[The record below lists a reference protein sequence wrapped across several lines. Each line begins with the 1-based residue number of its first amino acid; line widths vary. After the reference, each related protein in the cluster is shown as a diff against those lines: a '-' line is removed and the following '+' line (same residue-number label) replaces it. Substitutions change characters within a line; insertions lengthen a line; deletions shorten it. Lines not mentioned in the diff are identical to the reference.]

1 MDKIEEEKESIS
13 EFKRNKD
20 RKSRHTDLNI
30 KKDKKSKKK
39 LKEANDVSPDISM
52 E

>member
-1 MDKIEEEKESIS
+1 MDKIEEEKDSIS
-13 EFKRNKD
+13 EFKSNKD

-39 LKEANDVSPDISM
+39 NKEVDVSPDISM